1 MTIDEHRLAF
11 MKGVIATSASNGQLI
26 TYSQIRR
33 LCRLSM
39 EQVGAY
45 LGEARR
51 RVLLAGQPDFCAI
64 VVGDDGTPGQGW
76 FDPHVGATSRS
87 WAAEVQR
94 VHAFWRDRRCFDNTA
109 FEAAYG
115 ELPAEPGLNGSAHE

>member
-1 MTIDEHRLAF
+1 
-11 MKGVIATSASNGQLI
+11 
-26 TYSQIRR
+26 
-33 LCRLSM
+33 M

-64 VVGDDGTPGQGW
+64 VVGDDGTPGSGW
-76 FDPHVGATSRS
+76 FDPHVGATSLS

-94 VHAFWRDRRCFDNTA
+94 VHTFWRDRKSLDNTA
-109 FEAAYG
+109 FEAAHG
-115 ELPAEPGLNGSAHE
+115 KLPAEPGLDG